1 MSKPGRN
8 DRHNT
13 DPIEGKLIRIGITY
27 GSSTGKPPD
36 PRRTLSTLRS
46 KQFGKRSESTASS

>member
-13 DPIEGKLIRIGITY
+13 NPIEGKLIHIGHYLWKLFLGRIHEMRSG
-27 GSSTGKPPD
+27 
-36 PRRTLSTLRS
+36 LR
-46 KQFGKRSESTASS
+46 